1 MIAQL
6 KGTGLVQRWKQ
17 RLTSD
22 DDAWKRSQ
30 SPFVSV
36 RSSLQ
41 AKGNFKLLFSTTTVT
56 IRYPVS
62 HLLVKN
68 TETDESSHENIK
80 SEDEMSPNDKACQT
94 DLSGEDFDELIATKN
109 KLNEELKNENKFKR
123 NDTSVNFYT
132 GIPSVACFCS
142 HGLAR

>member
-1 MIAQL
+1 MEKKSEPVCKCQ
-6 KGTGLVQRWKQ
+6 VQFASQ
-17 RLTSD
+17 GELQTFILHD
-22 DDAWKRSQ
+22 HCYDTLPSQ
-30 SPFVSV
+30 SPASE
-36 RSSLQ
+36 
-41 AKGNFKLLFSTTTVT
+41 
-56 IRYPVS
+56 
-62 HLLVKN
+62 N

-80 SEDEMSPNDKACQT
+80 SEDEMSSNDKACQT
-94 DLSGEDFDELIATKN
+94 DLSGEDLDELIATKN